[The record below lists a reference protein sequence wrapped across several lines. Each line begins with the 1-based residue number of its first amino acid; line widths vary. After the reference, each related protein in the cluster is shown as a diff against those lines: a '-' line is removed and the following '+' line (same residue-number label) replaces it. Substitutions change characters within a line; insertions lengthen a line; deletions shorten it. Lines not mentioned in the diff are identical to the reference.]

1 MTIDSKLERAE
12 RDIPPEAGEPPSG
25 PRHREFFFLQLL
37 QFVTGGVVRQS
48 LIRAGMPISSEQSR
62 LGLRQVAIGGG
73 VLVTGSPALVVSRIS
88 S

>member
-1 MTIDSKLERAE
+1 MTIDSKLERAKH
-12 RDIPPEAGEPPSG
+12 DIPPEAGEPRARG
-25 PRHREFFFLQLL
+25 IGKVFFFCD
-37 QFVTGGVVRQS
+37 FYNS
-48 LIRAGMPISSEQSR
+48 LPAVRAGMPISSEQSR